1 MRPRFLPML
10 LTGLVLAVS
19 FLIAVQVT
27 QSVRSGIFTPDP
39 VSSSDEVATN
49 PPESFAPVI
58 IQSVSETGNVF
69 YVSGNSEQDIVISV
83 QNFGNSLRQIKSD
96 ANGNWS
102 INFPV
107 ENDEP
112 LKLDI
117 LQYVSGGQAVRSDET
132 ILRVPPPAVDEASE
146 DQAPRALILVTSP
159 GGPSSIFQSP
169 FRGLPNANSISLA
182 SIDYD
187 ESGGVI
193 FSGASSLD
201 GRVRVYANNTMVGDR
216 RVEANGRWYIIAA
229 DTLPRGSFDIR
240 AELLT
245 ENGKVS
251 EISVPFDR
259 LTKNVVDTS
268 KLIEAIYKPYG
279 WQVRRALLGGGNQY
293 TAIFAPENTAPII
306 QQ

>member
-1 MRPRFLPML
+1 ML
-10 LTGLVLAVS
+10 LTGLILAVS

-27 QSVRSGIFTPDP
+27 QSVRSGLLSGEASAPGAENLDTTPK
-39 VSSSDEVATN
+39 
-49 PPESFAPVI
+49 SFEPVI

-69 YVSGNSEQDIVISV
+69 YISGRSEPNVVISI
-83 QNFGNSLRQIKSD
+83 QNFESRLRQIKSNE
-96 ANGNWS
+96 NGSWNL
-102 INFPV
+102 NFPI
-107 ENDEP
+107 ENDSSLQLE
-112 LKLDI
+112 I
-117 LQYVSGGQAVRSDET
+117 LQYVANGQAVRSDET
-132 ILRVPPPAVDEASE
+132 IFRVPPPIVDEVSE
-146 DQAPRALILVTSP
+146 DQAPRALIMVTSP

-169 FRGLPNANSISLA
+169 FRGLPNASAISLG

-193 FSGASSLD
+193 FSGASTLD

-259 LTKNVVDTS
+259 LTKKADDSTKPV
-268 KLIEAIYKPYG
+268 EAIYKPYG

-293 TAIFAPENTAPII
+293 TAIFAPEDAAPII
-306 QQ
+306 RQ